1 MHSTLTYGPYYY
13 GADFSAVYLNFKTG
27 CGMWLIL
34 PDEDKDIG
42 AVLDSGEYLQMIK
55 APGEFT
61 GSGRV
66 QVELA
71 VPKFDVSSTFDLKDG
86 LESMGVTDIFSFER
100 ADFSPICSENLAVGR
115 ANHSVRV
122 QIDEEGCTAASF
134 VEIAACGAAMAP
146 EEIVNMTFDRPFMFV
161 IAGMDG
167 QPLFTGTVCD
177 P

>member
-1 MHSTLTYGPYYY
+1 MAPGGDTEREFMHSTLTYGPYYY

-86 LESMGVTDIFSFER
+86 LESMGVTDIFS
-100 ADFSPICSENLAVGR
+100 L
-115 ANHSVRV
+115 SVRISPLYAAKISRSAE
-122 QIDEEGCTAASF
+122 QITPSGCRSTRRAALRLRS
-134 VEIAACGAAMAP
+134 
-146 EEIVNMTFDRPFMFV
+146 
-161 IAGMDG
+161 
-167 QPLFTGTVCD
+167 LK
-177 P
+177 